1 MNLELKIG
9 IIAAISILTLTLS
22 FFLVQHSLASHY
34 LAPQQDAAAVRA
46 NGSSIEAPARTGNS
60 WPVR

>member
-34 LAPQQDAAAVRA
+34 LTPKQDAATLRA
-46 NGSSIEAPARTGNS
+46 NGTLIEAPTRTGNS

>member
-46 NGSSIEAPARTGNS
+46 NGTSTEAPTHTKNS
-60 WPVR
+60 WLAR